1 MKYKILTSIFVIFL
15 FSIASN
21 KCFAQEPAEEVAG
34 IPVNYNEA
42 KVPNYTLP
50 DPLVML
56 NGKKV
61 KNAKQFYKKR
71 RPELIHLF
79 EENQF
84 GKTPDRKNI
93 SFTIFDK
100 GTLAYGGKALR
111 KQVTIYFTK
120 DTSNYKAD
128 LLIYVPAE
136 SIKPVPLFF
145 NISFFPNNMVVK
157 DPGVKRGMMW
167 NRDKKRV
174 PAPDGRG
181 FGVLDVEKFINEG
194 IGVAT
199 IYYGD
204 IEPDFAEGIKYGIR
218 GYYLKPGETYPA
230 DDEWGAI
237 SAWAWGL
244 SCAMDYLE
252 TDKQIDAKKVALY
265 GVSRLGKTV
274 LWEGARDDRFGMV
287 IASCS
292 GEGGAAISR
301 RQYGETIKHMIA
313 PTRYFYQFCTNRAKY
328 GDDPGSC
335 PVDANMLVSLMAPR
349 PLLLQTGD
357 KDFWSDPK
365 GEFLAAVAA
374 EPVYNLF
381 GKEGLQTNV
390 WPKAGTPILHDLGY
404 YMHSGGHGSL
414 PGDFDIFLD
423 FIKMHFLN

>member
-1 MKYKILTSIFVIFL
+1 MKRNICLSVLIPFLVIIIC
-15 FSIASN
+15 SASQ
-21 KCFAQEPAEEVAG
+21 AQEQTEEVAG
-34 IPVNYNEA
+34 IPVNYNEE

-50 DPLVML
+50 NPLTMQ
-56 NGKKV
+56 NGDEI
-61 KNAKQFYKKR
+61 KNAKTFLKKR
-71 RPELIHLF
+71 RPELIRLF

-84 GKTPDRKNI
+84 GKIPDRKNI
-93 SFTIFDK
+93 SFNVFDN
-100 GTLAYGGKALR
+100 GTLAFNGKAFR
-111 KQVTIYFTK
+111 KQVTIYFTN

-128 LLIYVPAE
+128 LLIYVPAK
-136 SIKPVPLFF
+136 SKKPVPLFF
-145 NISFFPNNMVVK
+145 NISFFPNCMKVD
-157 DPGVKRGMMW
+157 DPGVKKGMMW
-167 NRDKKRV
+167 NREGKKV
-174 PAPDGRG
+174 PAPDSGG
-181 FGVLDVEKFINEG
+181 FGKLDVEKFVSEG

-204 IEPDFAEGIKYGIR
+204 VEPDFAEGIKYGIR
-218 GYYLKPGETYPA
+218 GNYLKPGETWPA

-237 SAWAWGL
+237 SAWSWGL

-252 TDKQIDAKKVALY
+252 TDKNIDAKRVALY

-274 LWEGARDDRFGMV
+274 LWTGASDDRFSMV

-313 PTRYFYQFCTNRAKY
+313 PTRYFYQFCTNRSKY
-328 GDDPGSC
+328 GDNPNLC
-335 PVDANMLVSLMAPR
+335 PVDANMLVALMAPR

-357 KDFWSDPK
+357 KDYWSDPK

-374 EPVYNLF
+374 EPVYHLF
-381 GKEGLQTNV
+381 NKEGLQTDD
-390 WPKAGTPILHDLGY
+390 WPKPGAPILHDLGY

-423 FIKMHFLN
+423 FIKMHFFE